1 MTEERASTDCFLL
14 LDRLIGDDY
23 SVRMN
28 MKLSMIQNQTL
39 TMRIMIVVF
48 IEF

>member
-23 SVRMN
+23 SLRMI
-28 MKLSMIQNQTL
+28 MSMIQNQTL
-39 TMRIMIVVF
+39 IITMRIMIVVF